1 MEKHLSH
8 VSKTHIPSTRDQLHS
23 LKKEFDKPIASF
35 LPHAKALGDSL
46 ATTGSPLFDSNLI
59 ELVTDS
65 LGHTYKEF
73 ITSLHACQITSF
85 DEFYDLAVQEENLL
99 KRMSSLALSTRTA
112 LIANHILT
120 PPSLVLGET
129 LISIHTIM
137 VEDDIEEEVAG
148 LSHQTDNRG
157 HKSIIRLP
165 ILPTAI
171 YSVPTSI
178 NTIACQICKNHG
190 HTAQVCN
197 EKQNLDYN
205 VQFIP

>member
-1 MEKHLSH
+1 
-8 VSKTHIPSTRDQLHS
+8 
-23 LKKEFDKPIASF
+23 
-35 LPHAKALGDSL
+35 
-46 ATTGSPLFDSNLI
+46 
-59 ELVTDS
+59 
-65 LGHTYKEF
+65 
-73 ITSLHACQITSF
+73 
-85 DEFYDLAVQEENLL
+85 
-99 KRMSSLALSTRTA
+99 MSSLALSTGIA

-129 LISIHTIM
+129 LISIHTIV
-137 VEDDIEEEVAG
+137 VEADIEEEVAG
-148 LSHQTDNRG
+148 LSHQTHNRG

-178 NTIACQICKNHG
+178 NTSITCQICKKHG

-205 VQFIP
+205 VEFIP